1 MPISSP
7 IRRVGPWPPKWG
19 ASSADHLEYLN
30 VEGVAAM
37 ARAAVTAVLLPGAYY
52 SLRERQEPPV
62 SRLREEGVAMAVA
75 TDANPGSS
83 PITHVG
89 AILNMACV
97 LFGMTPE
104 EALRGVTRV
113 GARVLGLEEDR
124 GTLAVGK
131 RADFSVW
138 SVPDP
143 VWLTYWL
150 GPSPLVGVVKDGAP
164 RPE

>member
-1 MPISSP
+1 
-7 IRRVGPWPPKWG
+7 
-19 ASSADHLEYLN
+19 
-30 VEGVAAM
+30 
-37 ARAAVTAVLLPGAYY
+37 
-52 SLRERQEPPV
+52 
-62 SRLREEGVAMAVA
+62 MAVA

-131 RADFSVW
+131 RADFSIW

-150 GPSPLVGVVKDGAP
+150 GPSPLVGAIKDGAP